1 VKVKETALM
10 QEVSGGEEVL
20 DRLANKLGLIEE
32 ERDRAID
39 VEVRLTLTLIDVEV
53 RLTLTLIDVEVR
65 PSEPRLCNSTHVFVD
80 LFIGTK

>member
-1 VKVKETALM
+1 M

-53 RLTLTLIDVEVR
+53 R